1 MLFFV
6 IFASQLLW
14 EETQINVFN
23 SFNPSSDWYLS
34 KIYPF
39 VNLILTER
47 RSLIQYT
54 WEKLWV
60 SDDICFYIVYAL
72 IDTCEFY
79 MFKLLPHLHWNHRRP
94 NWPVNSAA
102 EAKPPAYQAG
112 SGCYLNFWLRRSNGA
127 LVGPL
132 NTPSLTHVS
141 QSKGF
146 LPRSQWLQNIKRL
159 GPLAGCLA
167 WMLYE
172 QSNAIR
178 VDCVIFQSVS
188 TLQPDGR
195 HVMNMKRCLR
205 GLPELTGFCTGEE
218 NLGLLQHHQNH
229 LTEAPDARTL
239 CAFTCFTLGG
249 KDSNISEG
257 IKT

>member
-1 MLFFV
+1 MGF
-6 IFASQLLW
+6 
-14 EETQINVFN
+14 
-23 SFNPSSDWYLS
+23 
-34 KIYPF
+34 PF
-39 VNLILTER
+39 
-47 RSLIQYT
+47 
-54 WEKLWV
+54 
-60 SDDICFYIVYAL
+60 
-72 IDTCEFY
+72 
-79 MFKLLPHLHWNHRRP
+79 FKLLQLHWNP
-94 NWPVNSAA
+94 PVNPTGLLAPQWRQSHLPI
-102 EAKPPAYQAG
+102 KPGP
-112 SGCYLNFWLRRSNGA
+112 GCYLNFWLRRSNGA

-132 NTPSLTHVS
+132 NTASLTHVS

-159 GPLAGCLA
+159 EPLAGCLA

-239 CAFTCFTLGG
+239 CAFTCLTLGG
-249 KDSNISEG
+249 KIQ
-257 IKT
+257 I